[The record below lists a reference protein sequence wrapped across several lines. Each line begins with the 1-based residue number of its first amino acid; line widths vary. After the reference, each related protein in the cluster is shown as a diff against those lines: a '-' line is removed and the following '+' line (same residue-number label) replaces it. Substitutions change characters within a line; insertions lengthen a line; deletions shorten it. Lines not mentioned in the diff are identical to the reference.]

1 MKNRKKL
8 NMLNFI
14 FFVVAIGFVVLSIIF
29 KTNQALMLTFISI
42 AFLFFIM
49 TVIIEKM
56 IKNIDKE
63 HEQMLEKEWEKE
75 KQEAFLKVEEYSSFS
90 ERFSLLNSLIKNE
103 IIEIDF
109 LVKKYNLKYDFD
121 FVFEDKYY
129 DFIIEGSISKRKNFY
144 LSFSTENDHW
154 TLILNNTNKDIV
166 LKNETNKEIIDLI
179 VNDINESFNKN

>member
-14 FFVVAIGFVVLSIIF
+14 FFVVAIGFLVLSIIF

-42 AFLFFIM
+42 AFVFFIM
-49 TVIIEKM
+49 TVIIEKK

-63 HEQMLEKEWEKE
+63 HEQNLEKEWEKE

-90 ERFSLLNSLIKNE
+90 ERFSLMNSLIKNE
-103 IIEIDF
+103 IIEIDL
-109 LVKKYNLKYDFD
+109 LVKKYNLNYDFD

-166 LKNETNKEIIDLI
+166 LKNETNKEIIELI
-179 VNDINESFNKN
+179 VNDINKSFNKN

>member
-42 AFLFFIM
+42 AFVFFIM
-49 TVIIEKM
+49 TVLIEKK

-75 KQEAFLKVEEYSSFS
+75 K
-90 ERFSLLNSLIKNE
+90 
-103 IIEIDF
+103 
-109 LVKKYNLKYDFD
+109 
-121 FVFEDKYY
+121 
-129 DFIIEGSISKRKNFY
+129 
-144 LSFSTENDHW
+144 
-154 TLILNNTNKDIV
+154 
-166 LKNETNKEIIDLI
+166 
-179 VNDINESFNKN
+179 